1 MGFPVALKII
11 SPQITHKTEVG
22 GVALSL
28 ASCAEVRNAAE
39 ALARRLRERAP
50 GAALEGFSVQEM
62 VRRPGA
68 YETIVGATVDSVF
81 GPVILF
87 GQGGVAVEVIGDR
100 AVALPPLN
108 LALAEDLIART
119 RIARLLEGYR
129 DHPPAD
135 RAALRLALT
144 QVSQLIA
151 DLPEVIELDINPLL
165 VDQRGVVALDA
176 RLKVAQATATG
187 VERFAIRPYP
197 KELEESVQLG
207 GRSLLLRPIRPEDE
221 PQHARFLA
229 AVDAQDMHMRFFHAV
244 RSFEHAALAR
254 LTQIDYDREM
264 AFIAVERAGTGEQ
277 ETLGVVRAIADPE
290 GVTAEFAILVRS
302 DLKGAGLG
310 EVLMQKL
317 IRYCRERGIA
327 ELVGEALTQNPRMLK
342 LARALGFDV
351 SLSPDTGTARMR
363 LLLRDAQPAAAASPG

>member
-1 MGFPVALKII
+1 
-11 SPQITHKTEVG
+11 
-22 GVALSL
+22 
-28 ASCAEVRNAAE
+28 
-39 ALARRLRERAP
+39 
-50 GAALEGFSVQEM
+50 
-62 VRRPGA
+62 
-68 YETIVGATVDSVF
+68 
-81 GPVILF
+81 
-87 GQGGVAVEVIGDR
+87 
-100 AVALPPLN
+100 
-108 LALAEDLIART
+108 
-119 RIARLLEGYR
+119 
-129 DHPPAD
+129 
-135 RAALRLALT
+135 
-144 QVSQLIA
+144 
-151 DLPEVIELDINPLL
+151 VIELDINPLL